1 MGYDA
6 LMLGT
11 INDMY
16 WELQDSELVIRRF
29 ITSMMIKLSVG
40 INLYEGDDNQNRRFR
55 KHTQFSQIYLHDN
68 VTGIYRHKKQ

>member
-16 WELQDSELVIRRF
+16 WELQDSELVIQAIPNF
-29 ITSMMIKLSVG
+29 NDDQIIPVG

-55 KHTQFSQIYLHDN
+55 KHTQFSKCYFTLM
-68 VTGIYRHKKQ
+68 